1 MDKTK
6 FTPRNKL
13 SIREKLELMKE
24 TDRRN
29 EERRKEFAKQQARNE
44 RLIGMLERGEISE
57 EDFLRFYK

>member
-44 RLIGMLERGEISE
+44 KLIGMLERGEISE